1 MDNYNIT
8 YIYDNEMFTQAI
20 YANTEDDAIEEF
32 IGTYGD
38 LPIIMISTHKE
49 AK

>member
-1 MDNYNIT
+1 MNKYSIT

-20 YANTEDDAIEEF
+20 YANSEDDAVQDFMEI
-32 IGTYGD
+32 YGD
-38 LPIIMISTHKE
+38 LPIIMVTTYKE